1 VLGVIQVDARS
12 TGRKFTYEDLDLL
25 VSLAYQVAVSYQ
37 NAKLHEIALTEKILE
52 REMNIANTVQ
62 RGLLPLAP
70 PNIPNYGFYDFYR
83 PAKYLGGDYYDY
95 IMLPD
100 GRLVFALGDVS
111 GKGVAA
117 SLLMAKLSAEV
128 RSGLII
134 ESTFEATVQRLN
146 RVFCEP
152 RWDNRFITFFF
163 GVLNPATNEIVF
175 HNAGH
180 VPPILVSPDGTVD
193 MLGEPK
199 IGLPLGVMDDTEYP
213 ESSFV
218 IQNGQ
223 TLVIISDGITDAMN
237 SQGQYFTTEG
247 VLNYLKKVRTESVL
261 EFGKN
266 LINAI
271 HSFAGREPQSDDQ
284 SLIVLGRRD
293 T

>member
-1 VLGVIQVDARS
+1 
-12 TGRKFTYEDLDLL
+12 
-25 VSLAYQVAVSYQ
+25 
-37 NAKLHEIALTEKILE
+37 
-52 REMNIANTVQ
+52 
-62 RGLLPLAP
+62 
-70 PNIPNYGFYDFYR
+70 
-83 PAKYLGGDYYDY
+83 
-95 IMLPD
+95 
-100 GRLVFALGDVS
+100 
-111 GKGVAA
+111 
-117 SLLMAKLSAEV
+117 MAKLSAEV

-163 GVLNPATNEIVF
+163 GVLNPTTNEIIF

-180 VPPILVSPDGTVD
+180 IPPILVSLDGTVT
-193 MLGEPK
+193 MLGEPQ

-247 VLNYLKKVRTESVL
+247 VLNYLKKVRTESIA

-271 HSFAGREPQSDDQ
+271 HSFSGREPQSDDQ

-293 T
+293 V